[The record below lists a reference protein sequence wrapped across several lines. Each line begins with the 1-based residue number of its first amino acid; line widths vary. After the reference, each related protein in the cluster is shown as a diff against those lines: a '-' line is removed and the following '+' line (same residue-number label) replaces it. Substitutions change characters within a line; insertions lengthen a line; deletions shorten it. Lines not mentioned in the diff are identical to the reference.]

1 MNTCVSNLGK
11 SVFLDSRLRGSDEKV
26 SFHFEIR
33 MAL

>member
-1 MNTCVSNLGK
+1 MNTFVFNLGK

-26 SFHFEIR
+26 PFQIELR